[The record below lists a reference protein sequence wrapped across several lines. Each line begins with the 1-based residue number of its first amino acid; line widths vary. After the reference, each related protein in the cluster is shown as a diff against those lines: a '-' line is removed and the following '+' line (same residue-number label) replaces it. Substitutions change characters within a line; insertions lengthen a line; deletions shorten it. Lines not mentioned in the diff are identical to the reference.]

1 MSSLSIEFYN
11 RILTDKNEIA
21 KDVLSRHF
29 AVSPSLK
36 AKYKQFHIDHYIQ
49 DTEYTLTYLAES
61 AFRGE
66 PGLFIDYMKWCKI
79 FFASIN
85 LIDEEMYRFFDL
97 LGEKLLEIAGDSR
110 DQVLY
115 TIYSEGLEVFDLT
128 EPGEA
133 SYIDPDAPLGQVA
146 AGYLQDLISGDRRS
160 AVDKIMEAQR
170 SGATIKEIY
179 EQIFKPVMWETGRL
193 WHKGEISVAHEHFI
207 TAVTQLSMSQLYPY
221 LFSSDNR
228 KNRAVIVACV
238 PNELHEIGARMIAD
252 FFEMEGWDSYFYGA
266 NTPTVSVL
274 KAITE
279 YNVEVLALSATMTLH
294 IPKVAE
300 LINALRISPETAGVK
315 IIVGGYPFNLSDG
328 LWRKIGADGYAA
340 SAQEGIRLAEQLTFM
355 EE

>member
-1 MSSLSIEFYN
+1 MSAVSSELYNSILSE
-11 RILTDKNEIA
+11 KNEIA
-21 KDVLSRHF
+21 RDVLTRHF
-29 AVSPSLK
+29 ALSPTLK

-49 DTEYTLTYLAES
+49 DAEYTLTYLAES
-61 AFRGE
+61 AHRGE

-97 LGEKLLEIAGDSR
+97 LGEKLRELAKEDRDSVLYRIYRDGIEVFNLTEPVEKSYIDEMAPLGKVADGYLKDLIAGD
-110 DQVLY
+110 
-115 TIYSEGLEVFDLT
+115 
-128 EPGEA
+128 
-133 SYIDPDAPLGQVA
+133 
-146 AGYLQDLISGDRRS
+146 RRN
-160 AVDKIMEAQR
+160 AVEKIMEIQR
-170 SGATIKEIY
+170 SGIPIKDIY
-179 EQIFKPVMWETGRL
+179 EQVFKPVMWETGRL

-221 LFSSDNR
+221 LFSNENR

-266 NTPTVSVL
+266 NTPTASVL

-279 YNVEVLALSATMTLH
+279 YNVEVVALSATMTLH

-300 LINALRISPETAGVK
+300 LIATVKRNPETSGVK
-315 IIVGGYPFNLSDG
+315 IIVGGYPFNVTEG
-328 LWRKIGADGYAA
+328 LWRKIGADGYAG
-340 SAQEGIRLAEQLTFM
+340 SADEGIRLAESLTM
-355 EE
+355 MVA